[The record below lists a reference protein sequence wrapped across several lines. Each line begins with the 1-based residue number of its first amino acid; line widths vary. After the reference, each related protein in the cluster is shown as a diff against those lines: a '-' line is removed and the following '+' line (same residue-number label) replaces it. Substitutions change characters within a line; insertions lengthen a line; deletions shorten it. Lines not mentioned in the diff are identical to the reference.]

1 MKKYGAI
8 ISSTVCP
15 ANIIIWEC
23 CQVLGRMWNSFSSHL
38 SISGLHTEMYLI
50 FVNTTLWL
58 DTIVREVRIKDVHAH
73 CHTSMT
79 WLLFT
84 ATHPWHDYFF
94 VHICEPIIM
103 IFFCHLLHGGSW
115 NLDFL
120 PSFLCKFSVGLKN
133 SFFEASS
140 DILIF
145 LWSFEPVKNVYFPKF
160 L

>member
-8 ISSTVCP
+8 ISSTVRP

-23 CQVLGRMWNSFSSHL
+23 CQVLGRMWNLFSSHL
-38 SISGLHTEMYLI
+38 SISGLHTELYLI

-58 DTIVREVRIKDVHAH
+58 DIIVREVRIKDVHAH

-79 WLLFT
+79 WLLFCSYMW
-84 ATHPWHDYFF
+84 ANDYESF
-94 VHICEPIIM
+94 
-103 IFFCHLLHGGSW
+103 FFCHLLHGGSW